1 MLPRHALRFALP
13 VLAFLA
19 PAALLT
25 ARSVIAQERAATPN
39 PAPTAEGDTEAQA
52 APAAGPAGQGDP
64 AGATPDVDPAEAARR
79 ARIFARVGEVSL
91 TVGEIEDDI
100 NRRSPFARRPFT
112 DRRRLVEHARLMFR
126 GKLLAHAALE
136 RGYGERPAVR
146 TLLDRHLVSLVVR
159 RQVDA
164 QNAPSSI
171 PAERVAQY
179 FEEHRDAFVRPEQRR
194 ASHILV
200 RDRAEAVR
208 IAQEAA
214 GVDLR
219 GFQRLAREHSLD
231 TESKQRGGDLGF
243 FSEEGRSRRADASID
258 AAIAAAA
265 FALTRENPVSSTP
278 VEVTAGEDTH
288 YSVVRLTAVN
298 AGSNPTL
305 ADVEPVVRR
314 RLAREQR
321 DTGYRR
327 YLDSLRERHQ
337 VARGST
343 EVIRSIDLPPPPMP
357 RDPHGRHG
365 TEPEGA
371 DEMAAPSPMAPAEAM
386 SAGMAPSE

>member
-1 MLPRHALRFALP
+1 MSKRPAPRTP
-13 VLAFLA
+13 LAI
-19 PAALLT
+19 AALTLLVVS
-25 ARSVIAQERAATPN
+25 APLAVGSVIAQEPAPAAEAA
-39 PAPTAEGDTEAQA
+39 PAPT
-52 APAAGPAGQGDP
+52 P
-64 AGATPDVDPAEAARR
+64 ATPDADPAAATATPDPAETARR
-79 ARIFARVGEVSL
+79 ARVFARVGEVSL

-100 NRRSPFARRPFT
+100 NRRSPFARRPFV
-112 DRRRLVEHARLMFR
+112 DRERLVAHARLMFR

-136 RGYGERPAVR
+136 RGYADRPAVR

-164 QNAPSSI
+164 QSAPSSI

-179 FEEHRDAFVRPEQRR
+179 FEEHRDSFVRPEQRR

-200 RDRAEAVR
+200 RDRDEAVR

-243 FSEEGRSRRADASID
+243 FAADGRSRRADASVD
-258 AAIAAAA
+258 SALAAAA
-265 FALTRENPVSSTP
+265 FALTRENPVSTTP
-278 VEVTAGEDTH
+278 VELTAGDDTR

-305 ADVEPVVRR
+305 ADVEPIVRR

-321 DTGYRR
+321 DTGYRQ
-327 YLDSLRERHQ
+327 YIASLHERHE
-337 VARGST
+337 VVRGST
-343 EVIRSIDLPPPPMP
+343 DVIRSIDLPPPPMP

-365 TEPEGA
+365 MEAEGA
-371 DEMAAPSPMAPAEAM
+371 DEPEAPAAPAAPTPMTN
-386 SAGMAPSE
+386 GMAP